1 MKRFF
6 TSIALALLLTGGVF
20 STLSAQAGQFGM
32 QNQTGFSNS
41 ARMGRGG
48 FGTQSFMII
57 RTLNLTQNQ
66 ISMMRAL
73 RQQQR
78 MTQLRS
84 FGNYRNPMFEAMK
97 SGRFNKKAFES
108 AYMTNCRKTAQL
120 RAHYM
125 QGFLPIL
132 TPAQKQKFYALMK
145 NRMRMRFEGMK
156 VKEQSLKVRMNHLKT
171 LINR

>member
-6 TSIALALLLTGGVF
+6 TSIALILVIAGGAFLTQN
-20 STLSAQAGQFGM
+20 AQAGQFGM
-32 QNQTGFSNS
+32 QNQMGFSNS

-48 FGTQSFMII
+48 FGSQNFMII
-57 RTLNLTQNQ
+57 RQLNLTQSQ

-78 MTQLRS
+78 MAQLRS

-97 SGRFNKKAFES
+97 SGKFNKKAFES
-108 AYMTNCRKTAQL
+108 AYMTNYRKTAQL

-125 QGFLPIL
+125 QGFLSIL

-145 NRMRMRFEGMK
+145 NRMRMRLGTMK
-156 VKEQSLKVRMNHLKT
+156 LQEQSLKMRMNHLKT
-171 LINR
+171 LIKR